1 MEPEPTGPVPV
12 WRTWPI
18 GARVVVRRRL
28 DEGGYSDVLGHLLAS
43 DADGVLVD
51 TRRGEVH
58 VPADRIAVGK
68 IVPER
73 RNRQGPGAGPQTRA
87 SSGL

>member
-1 MEPEPTGPVPV
+1 MDHEPRDGVPL

-28 DEGGYSDVLGHLLAS
+28 DEGGYSDVLGRLLE
-43 DADGVLVD
+43 ADDGGVLVA
-51 TRRGEVH
+51 TRRGEVR
-58 VPADRIAVGK
+58 VPARSIAVGK

-73 RNRQGPGAGPQTRA
+73 
-87 SSGL
+87 